1 MVELVDL
8 TLRDAHQSLLAT
20 RMSTKDLLPAAEML
34 DQAGYYALEAWG
46 GASFDAPLR
55 FLREDPWE
63 RLRAIRRKV
72 KNTKLMMLLRGQN
85 LVGYRHYSDDVVERF
100 VEKSH
105 ENGIDVFRIF
115 DALNDL
121 RNLMTALHT
130 AKKVGAEIQLCVVY
144 TVSPIHTVEYYEKLV
159 EKLASY
165 DPETIT
171 VKDMSGILKPYMAY
185 ELVRAIKKVGI
196 RVNVHS
202 HTTAGLAPF
211 TFIKSVEAG
220 ADIFDVVASSISMYT
235 SHIPAE
241 SAIKAVEGT
250 PYSTK
255 VDFEV
260 VKNVSKY
267 IWEVRKK
274 YAEFDYARTHPPVD
288 LNVLEHQIPGGML
301 SNLQAQLR
309 ENKAEHLM
317 AKVLEE
323 VRNVRRDLGWPPLVT
338 PLSQIVGAQAV
349 LNVLSN
355 SRYRLVIREV
365 KDYVRGMYGAHPT
378 DISPE
383 IKKIILHGVDEITV
397 RPADLLEHTLPKIMK
412 ELPKEY
418 VEKEED
424 YLTYALFPQVAL
436 EYFKWRKESVRHS
449 QLPAHGT

>member
-85 LVGYRHYSDDVVERF
+85 LVGYRHYSDDVVEKF

-105 ENGIDVFRIF
+105 GNGIDVFRIF

-121 RNLMTALHT
+121 RNLMTALRT

-144 TVSPIHTVEYYEKLV
+144 TTSPIHTIEYYEKLV
-159 EKLASY
+159 RKLVNY

-171 VKDMSGILKPYMAY
+171 VKDMSGILRPYVAY
-185 ELVRAIKKVGI
+185 ELVKAIKKVGI

-235 SHIPAE
+235 SHVPAE
-241 SAIKAVEGT
+241 SAIKAVERT
-250 PYSTK
+250 PYATK

-260 VKNVSKY
+260 AKNVSKY
-267 IWEVRKK
+267 IWDVREK
-274 YAEFDYARTHPPVD
+274 YTEYDYARTHPPVD

-317 AKVLEE
+317 AQVLEE

-349 LNVLSN
+349 LNVLSK

-365 KDYVRGMYGAHPT
+365 KDYVRGMYGAHPM

-383 IKKIILHGVDEITV
+383 IKKAILRGADEITV
-397 RPADLLEHTLPKIMK
+397 RPADLLEPMLPKIVK

-418 VEKEED
+418 IEKEED

-436 EYFKWRKESVRHS
+436 DYFKWRK
-449 QLPAHGT
+449 GT

>member
-1 MVELVDL
+1 
-8 TLRDAHQSLLAT
+8 
-20 RMSTKDLLPAAEML
+20 MSTKDLLPAAEML